1 MQDTLAELEVLRGSD
16 RELLEVEPL
25 TRAAAERLIQV
36 IVDLAIDI
44 NGHVAVATL
53 GRAPQT
59 GRDSFAAAAE
69 AGALPAALADAL
81 APSAGLRNVLVHRY
95 TDIRIEL
102 VADSIT
108 IVLDGFAEYV
118 KALAR
123 FLDR

>member
-81 APSAGLRNVLVHRY
+81 APLAGLRNVLVHRY